1 MNQRISTIIHIL
13 NNPKQPV
20 SIGELAEQFQVSQR
34 TIRNDLKEIGSMLQD
49 NGLPELSIQSGG
61 QIVPPEDFD
70 QLLHTLL
77 PGDFYTYK
85 LSREERVWAAAA
97 MLVSASTFVTLGEI
111 AENLFVS
118 RATIINDLD
127 LIRDFIARDGLE
139 LVSKANKGLLVEGTE
154 HTKRSFLMRILRG
167 DLAHPTK
174 R

>member
-1 MNQRISTIIHIL
+1 
-13 NNPKQPV
+13 
-20 SIGELAEQFQVSQR
+20 
-34 TIRNDLKEIGSMLQD
+34 
-49 NGLPELSIQSGG
+49 
-61 QIVPPEDFD
+61 
-70 QLLHTLL
+70 
-77 PGDFYTYK
+77 
-85 LSREERVWAAAA
+85 